1 MRHKSGCWEW
11 AINHQTSSGDVS
23 SHHCPRWILFT
34 GVPLIYFSR
43 WVRKSLSW
51 RTNCMSSK
59 FHGPGDRL
67 VHLLDFNSNK
77 KPVWRKLSRAPRWK
91 RNYFRL
97 DSFVSC
103 VFLFLLNELLYDNF
117 FHHDVLRNAETSSWW
132 DLTCQLVHPSPG
144 MTWLLP
150 AIMLWTSY
158 FSVILSLKLNMPL
171 ETL

>member
-1 MRHKSGCWEW
+1 MKLCFRWDTRVGVESV

-23 SHHCPRWILFT
+23 SHRCPCWILFT
-34 GVPLIYFSR
+34 GVPLIYFSH

-97 DSFVSC
+97 DSFVSR
-103 VFLFLLNELLYDNF
+103 VFLFFFLLNELLYDNF
-117 FHHDVLRNAETSSWW
+117 FHHDVLRNAETSSWR
-132 DLTCQLVHPSPG
+132 DLTCQSVHPSPG

-150 AIMLWTSY
+150 AIMLC
-158 FSVILSLKLNMPL
+158 
-171 ETL
+171 TL